1 MQWSAQKTR
10 MAPTE
15 GNSQGGAFMFRLI
28 SGCVLSLALAVSTP
42 ALGQDAGTPQGPPGL
57 RGDLLMSLGF
67 LQQQILSLEEA
78 MPQAKFTWR
87 PKKGVRSVAELYLH
101 IAGGIYYLTG
111 AMGREIPPDVQ
122 SLMKANKWESQTT
135 KKDEIKTILT
145 TAFAHL
151 RNAILETDDAT
162 LDKQYSLM
170 GREVS
175 GRLLLI
181 GPQFHSAEHLGQA
194 IAYARINGVAPPWS
208 KGKAEN

>member
-1 MQWSAQKTR
+1 MRAYAMAWPRCSALWNCGPIKRRRPDTSR
-10 MAPTE
+10 PI
-15 GNSQGGAFMFRLI
+15 RLY
-28 SGCVLSLALAVSTP
+28 CLSRV
-42 ALGQDAGTPQGPPGL
+42 
-57 RGDLLMSLGF
+57 
-67 LQQQILSLEEA
+67 
-78 MPQAKFTWR
+78 
-87 PKKGVRSVAELYLH
+87 
-101 IAGGIYYLTG
+101 
-111 AMGREIPPDVQ
+111 
-122 SLMKANKWESQTT
+122 
-135 KKDEIKTILT
+135 
-145 TAFAHL
+145 AFAHL

>member
-1 MQWSAQKTR
+1 M
-10 MAPTE
+10 
-15 GNSQGGAFMFRLI
+15 N
-28 SGCVLSLALAVSTP
+28 
-42 ALGQDAGTPQGPPGL
+42 
-57 RGDLLMSLGF
+57 
-67 LQQQILSLEEA
+67 
-78 MPQAKFTWR
+78 AK
-87 PKKGVRSVAELYLH
+87 
-101 IAGGIYYLTG
+101 
-111 AMGREIPPDVQ
+111 
-122 SLMKANKWESQTT
+122 KWESQTT